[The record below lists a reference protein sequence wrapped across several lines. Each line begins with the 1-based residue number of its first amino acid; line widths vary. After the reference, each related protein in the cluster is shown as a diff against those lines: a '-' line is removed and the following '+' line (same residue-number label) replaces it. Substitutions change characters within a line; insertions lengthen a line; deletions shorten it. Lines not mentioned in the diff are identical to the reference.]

1 MQQLKPFASAIAIAL
16 AVAACGGGS
25 KGSSTPTTPTSP
37 TTPTTPTNR
46 APVINSMNFA
56 PAFGIMGLTTFVWDA
71 SASDP
76 DGDAV
81 SYAWD
86 IAGNPHSGASG
97 SVAFTNG
104 GNGVARLT
112 VTDSKG
118 ATATDTRSFVVG
130 DMTGRW
136 AVTSG
141 ILSGASFQLTQSQL
155 GTVTGSFSLPGLGNG
170 TTDPAQAGHITA
182 GATLTMRVK
191 LAPFTDFT
199 MNGTMDATGR
209 RVNGNLQGSGFTG
222 ESFTMTKQ

>member
-1 MQQLKPFASAIAIAL
+1 MQKSKSFASTLVIAL
-16 AVAACGGGS
+16 AIAACGGS

-37 TTPTTPTNR
+37 GTPTVTNHP
-46 APVINSMNFA
+46 PVINSLNFA
-56 PAFGIMGLTTFVWDA
+56 PSFGIMGLTTFSWDA

-81 SYAWD
+81 NYSWD

-97 SVAFTNG
+97 SVVFTNG

-118 ATATDTRSFVVG
+118 AAASDTRSFVVG
-130 DMTGRW
+130 DMTGTW
-136 AVTSG
+136 VVTSG
-141 ILSGASFQLTQSQL
+141 LLSGASFRLTQTPF

-170 TTDPAQAGHITA
+170 NTDPAQPGHITA
-182 GATLTMRVK
+182 GASLTMRVK

-199 MNGTMDATGR
+199 MNGTMDSTGR

>member
-1 MQQLKPFASAIAIAL
+1 MQTLKPFASAIVLAFAL
-16 AVAACGGGS
+16 AACGGGS

-37 TTPTTPTNR
+37 TPPATPSNR
-46 APVINSMNFA
+46 APVINSMTFT
-56 PAFGIMGLTTFVWDA
+56 PAFGIMGLTTFSWDA

-81 SYAWD
+81 SYSWD
-86 IAGNPHSGASG
+86 IAGNPHGGASG

-104 GNGVARLT
+104 GNGLARLT
-112 VTDSKG
+112 VTDSRG
-118 ATATDTRSFVVG
+118 ASATDTRSFVVG

-136 AVTSG
+136 VVTSG
-141 ILSGASFQLTQSQL
+141 LLSGASFNLAQSQF
-155 GTVTGSFSLPGLGNG
+155 GTVTGSFSLPGIGNG
-170 TTDPAQAGHITA
+170 NTDPAQPGHITA

-199 MNGTMDATGR
+199 MTGTMDSTGR
-209 RVNGNLQGSGFTG
+209 RVNGSLQGSGFSG